1 MAGEFRKGMFAIMLT
16 EAFAVAAV
24 IALSPK
30 AREAAR
36 PYLVKGI
43 QKAMA
48 LGEEFREMVDEA
60 KLEATNLAREIEAE
74 RTAAPR

>member
-1 MAGEFRKGMFAIMLT
+1 MAGEFGKGIFAVVLT

-48 LGEEFREMVDEA
+48 LGEEFKEMVDEA
-60 KLEATNLAREIEAE
+60 KLDATSLAREIEAE
-74 RTAAPR
+74 RAAAPR